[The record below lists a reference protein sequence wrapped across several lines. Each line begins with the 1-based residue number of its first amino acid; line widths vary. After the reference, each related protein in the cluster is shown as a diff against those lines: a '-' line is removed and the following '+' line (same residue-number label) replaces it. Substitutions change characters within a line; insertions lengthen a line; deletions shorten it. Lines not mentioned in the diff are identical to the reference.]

1 MMHFQRLKVFS
12 KYDRQMFTPALKLL
26 LNAVMFCFLC
36 LNAVLYF
43 SKCNLRMTYKFFV
56 KPHLLD
62 FPTWAIRRL

>member
-43 SKCNLRMTYKFFV
+43 SKMQLRYDLQILRETT
-56 KPHLLD
+56 PLG
-62 FPTWAIRRL
+62 FPYMGH